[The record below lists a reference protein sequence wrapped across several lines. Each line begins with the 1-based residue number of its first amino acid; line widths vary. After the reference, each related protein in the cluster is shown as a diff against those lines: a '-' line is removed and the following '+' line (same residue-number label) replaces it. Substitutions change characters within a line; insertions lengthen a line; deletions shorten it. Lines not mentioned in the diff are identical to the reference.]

1 MSDAEIALQKEADA
15 SRLALEALK
24 REMNTGDP
32 GNAAAVQAE
41 LVQAET
47 RSQEIQEEDM
57 NARGDEDMSQGSQTL
72 VASEESSQQS
82 EASTAEVVYQVSWI
96 SDYLQSFC
104 FLSVE
109 SMSQHLL

>member
-15 SRLALEALK
+15 SRMALEALK

-41 LVQAET
+41 LVQAEA
-47 RSQEIQEEDM
+47 RSHESQEEDL
-57 NARGDEDMSQGSQTL
+57 NAKADEEISHGSQTL

-82 EASTAEVVYQVSWI
+82 EAGGAELVYQVRRTYI
-96 SDYLQSFC
+96 GP
-104 FLSVE
+104 
-109 SMSQHLL
+109 